1 MDNKVLVI
9 AADGQ
14 LGRLVKERCE
24 VYKRID
30 FHFITLEELDVTNVD
45 ALEEIVKSQP
55 WDFIVNCSAYTAVDS
70 AEDNQELCY
79 AINKKAV
86 SNLGQFSAEIGA
98 KIIHVST
105 DYVFDGTSSV
115 PYAESEQINPVSVY
129 GKSKAEGEAILLENN
144 PQSLIIRTSWL
155 YSELPNNFYQTMVS
169 LGQGRDELNVV
180 FDQIGTPTYGG
191 DLAAD
196 ILSIVDGVIKGKQKF
211 VPGVYHYSNEG
222 VTSWYDFAIAI
233 FEYTGIKCLVSPVKS
248 DMFPTKASRPAFSV
262 LDKSKI
268 KQVYQ
273 LRIPHWRASLRK
285 MIDTNFEK

>member
-24 VYKRID
+24 EYKQID
-30 FHFITLEELDVTNVD
+30 FHFTTLVELDVTDVD
-45 ALEEIVKSQP
+45 GLKKMIKSQP
-55 WDFIVNCSAYTAVDS
+55 WDFIVNCSAYTAVDA

-79 AINKKAV
+79 AINKEAV
-86 SNLGQFSAEIGA
+86 SNLGRLSAEVGA
-98 KIIHVST
+98 KVIHVST
-105 DYVFDGTSSV
+105 DYVFDGTSNV
-115 PYAESEQINPVSVY
+115 PYVESEQINPVSVY
-129 GKSKAEGEAILLENN
+129 GKSKAEGEVLLLENN

-169 LGQGRDELNVV
+169 LGQARKELNVV

-191 DLAAD
+191 DLADA
-196 ILSIVDGVIKGKQKF
+196 ILNIVDSVLNRKHEF
-211 VPGVYHYSNEG
+211 VSGVYHYSNEG

-233 FEYTGIKCLVSPVKS
+233 FEMTGINCLVSPVKS
-248 DMFPTKASRPAFSV
+248 DMFPTKAIRPAFSV

-268 KQVYQ
+268 KQIYQ
-273 LRIPHWRASLRK
+273 LNIPHWRASLSK
-285 MIDTNFEK
+285 MIDANYKK

>member
-1 MDNKVLVI
+1 M
-9 AADGQ
+9 
-14 LGRLVKERCE
+14 
-24 VYKRID
+24 
-30 FHFITLEELDVTNVD
+30 
-45 ALEEIVKSQP
+45 
-55 WDFIVNCSAYTAVDS
+55 
-70 AEDNQELCY
+70 
-79 AINKKAV
+79 
-86 SNLGQFSAEIGA
+86 
-98 KIIHVST
+98 
-105 DYVFDGTSSV
+105 
-115 PYAESEQINPVSVY
+115 
-129 GKSKAEGEAILLENN
+129 LENN